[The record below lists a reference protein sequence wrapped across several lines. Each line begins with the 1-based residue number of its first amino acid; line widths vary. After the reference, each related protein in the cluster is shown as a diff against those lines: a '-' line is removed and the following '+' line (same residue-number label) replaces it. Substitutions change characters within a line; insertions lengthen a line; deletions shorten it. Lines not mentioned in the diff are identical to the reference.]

1 MSIKRKIIKRARV
14 GDPVKYTGSPP
25 LPPSSGK
32 RLNEDIFS
40 GSWSDEDPSVCL
52 NCTREKCAGEKDC
65 YLKRKKERE
74 DNENCVGSRSRS
86 DR

>member
-1 MSIKRKIIKRARV
+1 MAIRNKIIKRAIQ
-14 GDPVKYTGSPP
+14 GDPIKYTGSPSP
-25 LPPSSGK
+25 SPSSGK

-65 YLKRKKERE
+65 YLKRKKERDENE
-74 DNENCVGSRSRS
+74 DRTGSRSRS

>member
-1 MSIKRKIIKRARV
+1 MTIKGKIIKKARV
-14 GDPVKYTGSPP
+14 GDPVKYTGSP
-25 LPPSSGK
+25 PPSSGK

-65 YLKRKKERE
+65 YLKRKKERDENE
-74 DNENCVGSRSRS
+74 DRTGPRSRT